1 MASPLWKKTSHE
13 GAGCAVKRC
22 CARVRHWFMA
32 PSTEYP
38 TLTKCFLDATEQH
51 VARRAQMY
59 RTAEGRWESYSS
71 AEMLRRVAGL
81 SQALADLGVVADD
94 RVGIFMPNSPEW
106 HVADFAIMGLGAV
119 GVPIYYNESPDRL
132 TYIWNDAG
140 TKVAIVAGIEQA
152 RKIAACRSRLPSL
165 EKIIAVNGPEEL
177 RGDFLDYAT
186 LIAGAGDTEITEF
199 RRRSVMVKPG
209 QLATLIYTSGTTGEP
224 KGVMLTHANLSS
236 NAVDATPTI
245 PYSSND
251 VELSFLPLSH
261 VYERTFDYTALFHG
275 VTIAYLE
282 RIEDVATALSEV
294 HPTLAAAVPRLF
306 EKMYANILAKGREE
320 KGMRRRI
327 FDWAIRV
334 TAEAVRWKAYG
345 EAPSLGVKMKWNLA
359 NRLVYSKIREGIGG
373 RLRFFYSGGAPLE
386 TALGEFFWSVGIPVY
401 QGYGLTES
409 SPVISTNTPDSNKV
423 GTVGRPIRNCEVK
436 IAEDGEI
443 LARGPNIMRGYYKK
457 PDATREALT
466 PDGWLRTGDI
476 GHLDADGFL
485 VITDRKKE
493 LLKTAAG
500 KFVAPAPIENK
511 LKTSPYISNAMV
523 VGDKRKFVSAL
534 IVPNLAAIEAKA
546 RAEGISLSESTER
559 DGWIRDLIS
568 KEMERLTQ
576 DFAQYERPKR
586 FALIAKDF
594 TFADG
599 ELTHTLKLKRRVV
612 AERYRDAIDG
622 IYADVED
629 PRPPAAR

>member
-1 MASPLWKKTSHE
+1 MANS
-13 GAGCAVKRC
+13 A
-22 CARVRHWFMA
+22 
-32 PSTEYP
+32 EYP
-38 TLTKCFLDATEQH
+38 TLTKCFLDAIEKHATP
-51 VARRAQMY
+51 RAQMY
-59 RTAEGRWESYSS
+59 RAAEGNWDAYSS

-81 SQALADLGVVADD
+81 SQALADLEVVADD

-106 HVADFAIMGLGAV
+106 HVADFAVMGLGAV

-140 TKVAIVAGIEQA
+140 AKVAIVGGADQA
-152 RKIAACRSRLPSL
+152 RKVAECRAKLPTL
-165 EKIIAVNGPEEL
+165 EKIITVSGPEEL
-177 RGDFLDYAT
+177 SREFLDYAA
-186 LIAGAGDTEITEF
+186 LIEGAGETEIAEY
-199 RRRSVMVKPG
+199 RRRAALVKPG

-224 KGVMLTHANLSS
+224 KGVMLTHSNLSS
-236 NAVDATPTI
+236 NATDATATI
-245 PYSSND
+245 GYFPSD
-251 VELSFLPLSH
+251 LQLSFLPLSH
-261 VYERTFDYTALFHG
+261 VYERIFDYTALFHG

-282 RIEDVATALSEV
+282 KIEDVAKALVEV
-294 HPTLAAAVPRLF
+294 HPTIAAAVPRLF
-306 EKMYANILAKGREE
+306 EKMYANILAKGHDET
-320 KGMRRRI
+320 GVRRKI

-334 TAEAVRWKAYG
+334 AGEAARWKAYG
-345 EAPSLGVKMKWNLA
+345 EAPSLALRLKWNLA

-386 TALGEFFWSVGIPVY
+386 TALAEFFWSVGIRLY

-436 IAEDGEI
+436 IVEDGEI

-534 IVPNLAAIEAKA
+534 IVPNLLAIESKA
-546 RAEGISLSESTER
+546 RAEGISLSSAT
-559 DGWIRDLIS
+559 DNAWVRDLVA
-568 KEMERLTQ
+568 KEMERLTA

-612 AERYRDAIDG
+612 AERYRDAIDVL
-622 IYADVED
+622 YADLDE

>member
-1 MASPLWKKTSHE
+1 MANS
-13 GAGCAVKRC
+13 A
-22 CARVRHWFMA
+22 
-32 PSTEYP
+32 EYP
-38 TLTKCFLDATEQH
+38 TLTKYFLDAIEKHATP
-51 VARRAQMY
+51 RAQMY
-59 RTAEGRWESYSS
+59 RAAGGDWEAYSS

-81 SQALADLGVVADD
+81 SQALADLGVTGDD
-94 RVGIFMPNSPEW
+94 RVGLFMPNSPEW

-140 TKVAIVAGIEQA
+140 VKVAIVGGSDQA
-152 RKIAACRSRLPSL
+152 RKVAICRAKIPAL
-165 EKIIAVNGPEEL
+165 EKIIAVNGPEGL
-177 RGDFLDYAT
+177 RNEFVDYAI
-186 LIAGAGDTEITEF
+186 LIAGAGDTEIAEY
-199 RRRSVMVKPG
+199 RRRSALVKPG

-224 KGVMLTHANLSS
+224 KGVMLTHSNLSS
-236 NAVDATPTI
+236 NASDATSTIGYFPT
-245 PYSSND
+245 D
-251 VELSFLPLSH
+251 VQLSFLPLSH
-261 VYERTFDYTALFHG
+261 VYERIFDYTALFNG
-275 VTIAYLE
+275 VTVAYLE
-282 RIEDVATALSEV
+282 RIEDVAKALLEV
-294 HPTLAAAVPRLF
+294 HPTIAAAVPRLF
-306 EKMYANILAKGREE
+306 EKMYANILAKGHDET
-320 KGMRRRI
+320 GMRRRI
-327 FDWAIRV
+327 FDWAIGV
-334 TAEAVRWKAYG
+334 AAKAASWKAYG
-345 EAPSLGVKMKWNLA
+345 QQPSAALKLKWSLA
-359 NRLVYSKIREGIGG
+359 NRLVYSKIREGVGG

-386 TALGEFFWSVGIPVY
+386 TALAEFFWSVGIRLY

-466 PDGWLRTGDI
+466 SDGWLRTGDI
-476 GHLDADGFL
+476 GHLDANGFL

-534 IVPNLAAIEAKA
+534 IVLNLQAIEAKA
-546 RAEGISLSESTER
+546 RGEGVSISGAMEA
-559 DGWIRDLIS
+559 DPWVRDLIG
-568 KEMERLTQ
+568 KEMDRLTP

-594 TFADG
+594 SFADG

-612 AERYRDAIDG
+612 SERYHDAIEG
-622 IYADVED
+622 LYADLDE
-629 PRPPAAR
+629 PRPQSLR

>member
-1 MASPLWKKTSHE
+1 VSQWCCATVRAAMASS
-13 GAGCAVKRC
+13 A
-22 CARVRHWFMA
+22 
-32 PSTEYP
+32 EYP
-38 TLTKCFLDATEQH
+38 TLTKCFLDAIEEHATP
-51 VARRAQMY
+51 RAQMY
-59 RTAEGRWESYSS
+59 RATEGNWQAYSS

-81 SQALADLGVVADD
+81 SQALADLGVAADD

-119 GVPIYYNESPDRL
+119 GVPIYHNESPDRL

-140 TKVAIVAGIEQA
+140 AKVAIVGGADQA
-152 RKIAACRSRLPSL
+152 RKVAACRAKIPAL
-165 EKIIAVNGPEEL
+165 EKVIAVNGPQEL
-177 RGDFLDYAT
+177 SGEFLNYAT
-186 LIAGAGDTEITEF
+186 LIASAGESEITEY
-199 RRRSVMVKPG
+199 RRRAALVKPG

-224 KGVMLTHANLSS
+224 KGVMLTHSNLSS
-236 NAVDATPTI
+236 NAKDATSTI
-245 PYSSND
+245 GYFSSD
-251 VELSFLPLSH
+251 IQISFLPLSH
-261 VYERTFDYTALFHG
+261 VYERIFDYTALFHG

-282 RIEDVATALSEV
+282 RIEEVAKALLEV
-294 HPTLAAAVPRLF
+294 HPTIAAAVPRLF
-306 EKMYANILAKGREE
+306 EKMYANILAKGHEE

-327 FDWAIRV
+327 FEWALRAAGQA
-334 TAEAVRWKAYG
+334 TPWKAYG
-345 EAPSLGVKMKWNLA
+345 QHASPVLKLKWNLA
-359 NRLVYSKIREGIGG
+359 NRLVYSKIREGVGG
-373 RLRFFYSGGAPLE
+373 KLRFFYSGGAPLE
-386 TALGEFFWSVGIPVY
+386 TGLGEFFWSIGIPLY

-457 PDATREALT
+457 PDATQEALT
-466 PDGWLRTGDI
+466 FDGWLRTGDI
-476 GHLDADGFL
+476 GHLDTDGFL

-500 KFVAPAPIENK
+500 KFVAPAPLENK
-511 LKTSPYISNAMV
+511 LKTSQYILNAMV

-534 IVPNLAAIEAKA
+534 IVPNLPAIEAKA
-546 RAEGISLSESTER
+546 QREGVTFASSTIT
-559 DGWIRDLIS
+559 DGWVRELIEN
-568 KEMERLTQ
+568 EMERLTA

-586 FALIAKDF
+586 FALIDKDF

-612 AERYRDAIDG
+612 SDRYRDAINAL
-622 IYADVED
+622 YAEVDE

>member
-1 MASPLWKKTSHE
+1 MAN
-13 GAGCAVKRC
+13 
-22 CARVRHWFMA
+22 
-32 PSTEYP
+32 STEYP
-38 TLTKCFLDATEQH
+38 TLTKCFLDAIENHATL
-51 VARRAQMY
+51 RAQMY
-59 RTAEGRWESYSS
+59 RAAEGDWQAYSS

-81 SQALADLGVVADD
+81 SQALAGLGVVGDD

-140 TKVAIVAGIEQA
+140 VKVAIVGGADQA
-152 RKIAACRSRLPSL
+152 RKVVACRAKIPAL
-165 EKIIAVNGPEEL
+165 EKVIAVNGPPEL
-177 RGDFLDYAT
+177 GGDFLDYAK
-186 LIAGAGDTEITEF
+186 LISGAGEQEITEY
-199 RRRSVMVKPG
+199 RRSAALVKTG

-224 KGVMLTHANLSS
+224 KGVMLTHSNLSS
-236 NAVDATPTI
+236 NSTDATSTI
-245 PYSSND
+245 PYSPSD
-251 VELSFLPLSH
+251 IQLSFLPLSH
-261 VYERTFDYTALFHG
+261 VYERIFDYTALFHG

-282 RIEDVATALSEV
+282 RIEDVAKALQEV
-294 HPTLAAAVPRLF
+294 HPTIAAAVPRLF
-306 EKMYANILAKGREE
+306 EKMYANILAKGHEE
-320 KGMRRRI
+320 TGIRRRI
-327 FDWAIRV
+327 FDWAIHV
-334 TAEAVRWKAYG
+334 AGEAAPWKAYG
-345 EAPSLGVKMKWNLA
+345 QQASAAVKLKWSVA
-359 NRLVYSKIREGIGG
+359 NRLVYSKIREGVGG
-373 RLRFFYSGGAPLE
+373 KLRFFYSGGAPLE
-386 TALGEFFWSVGIPVY
+386 TGLAEFFWSVGVPLY

-409 SPVISTNTPDSNKV
+409 SPVISTNILDSNKV

-466 PDGWLRTGDI
+466 FDGWLRTGDI

-511 LKTSPYISNAMV
+511 LKTSPYILNAMV
-523 VGDKRKFVSAL
+523 VGDKRKFVSVL
-534 IVPNLAAIEAKA
+534 IVPNLPAIEAKA
-546 RAEGISLSESTER
+546 RREGVSLSGSTTTDAWARE
-559 DGWIRDLIS
+559 LIEN
-568 KEMERLTQ
+568 EMERLTA

-612 AERYRDAIDG
+612 SEHYHDAISAL
-622 IYADVED
+622 YADVDE

>member
-1 MASPLWKKTSHE
+1 MVNSA
-13 GAGCAVKRC
+13 
-22 CARVRHWFMA
+22 
-32 PSTEYP
+32 EYP
-38 TLTKCFLDATEQH
+38 TLTKCFLDAMEQH
-51 VARRAQMY
+51 ATARAQMY
-59 RTAEGRWESYSS
+59 RTAEGKWQAYSS

-106 HVADFAIMGLGAV
+106 HVSDFAVMGLGAV

-140 TKVAIVAGIEQA
+140 VKVAIVGGGDQV
-152 RKIAACRSRLPSL
+152 RKVAACRARIPAL
-165 EKIIAVNGPEEL
+165 EKIIAVSGPEDL
-177 RGDFLDYAT
+177 RGEFVDYAT
-186 LIAGAGDTEITEF
+186 LIEGASETEIAGYC
-199 RRRSVMVKPG
+199 RRAALVKTG

-224 KGVMLTHANLSS
+224 KGVMLTHSNLSS
-236 NAVDATPTI
+236 NATDATSTIGYFPT
-245 PYSSND
+245 D
-251 VELSFLPLSH
+251 VQLSFLPLSH
-261 VYERTFDYTALFHG
+261 VYERIFDYTALFHG

-282 RIEDVATALSEV
+282 KIEDVAKALLEV
-294 HPTLAAAVPRLF
+294 HPTIAAAVPRLF
-306 EKMYANILAKGREE
+306 EKMYTNILAKGHDET
-320 KGMRRRI
+320 GMRRRI

-334 TAEAVRWKAYG
+334 AGEAARWKAYG
-345 EAPSLGVKMKWNLA
+345 KAPSPPLKMKWNLA
-359 NRLVYSKIREGIGG
+359 NRLVYSKIREGVGG
-373 RLRFFYSGGAPLE
+373 KLRFFYSGGAPLE
-386 TALGEFFWSVGIPVY
+386 TALAEFFWSVDIRLY

-436 IAEDGEI
+436 IADDGEI

-466 PDGWLRTGDI
+466 SDGWLRTGDI

-511 LKTSPYISNAMV
+511 LKTSPYISNAMI

-534 IVPNLAAIEAKA
+534 IVPNLSAIEAKA
-546 RAEGISLSESTER
+546 QAEGVPLSGAKGE
-559 DGWIRDLIS
+559 DAWVRDLMG

-586 FALIAKDF
+586 FALLEKDF

-612 AERYRDAIDG
+612 GERYRELIDAL
-622 IYADVED
+622 YADVEE
-629 PRPPAAR
+629 PRPGAVR

>member
-1 MASPLWKKTSHE
+1 MDAIEKHATS
-13 GAGCAVKRC
+13 
-22 CARVRHWFMA
+22 
-32 PSTEYP
+32 
-38 TLTKCFLDATEQH
+38 
-51 VARRAQMY
+51 RAQMY
-59 RTAEGRWESYSS
+59 RAADGTWQAYSS

-106 HVADFAIMGLGAV
+106 HVADFAVMGLGAV

-140 TKVAIVAGIEQA
+140 AKVAIVGGADQA
-152 RKIAACRSRLPSL
+152 RKVEACRAKIPAL
-165 EKIIAVNGPEEL
+165 EKVIAVNGPEEL
-177 RGDFLDYAT
+177 SGQFSDYAT
-186 LIAGAGDTEITEF
+186 LIADAGEVEIAEY
-199 RRRSVMVKPG
+199 RRRAALVKTG

-236 NAVDATPTI
+236 NATDATSTI
-245 PYSSND
+245 GYFPSD
-251 VELSFLPLSH
+251 VQLSFLPLSH
-261 VYERTFDYTALFHG
+261 VYERIFDYTALFHG

-282 RIEDVATALSEV
+282 RIEDVSKALLEV
-294 HPTLAAAVPRLF
+294 HPTIAAAVPRLF
-306 EKMYANILAKGREE
+306 EKMYANILAKGHEE
-320 KGMRRRI
+320 TGMRRRI

-334 TAEAVRWKAYG
+334 AGEGARWKAYG
-345 EAPSLGVKMKWNLA
+345 KRPSLALKLKWRLA
-359 NRLVYSKIREGIGG
+359 NRLVYSKIRNGVGG
-373 RLRFFYSGGAPLE
+373 NLRFFYSGGAPLE
-386 TALGEFFWSVGIPVY
+386 TGLAQFFWSIGIPLY

-423 GTVGRPIRNCEVK
+423 GTVGRPIRNCDVK

-466 PDGWLRTGDI
+466 SDGWLRTGDI

-534 IVPNLAAIEAKA
+534 IVPNLPAIEAKA
-546 RAEGISLSESTER
+546 RTEGVTLSGSSTI
-559 DGWIRDLIS
+559 DGWARELIEN
-568 KEMERLTQ
+568 EMTRLTA

-612 AERYRDAIDG
+612 SDRYRDTIDALYG
-622 IYADVED
+622 DLDE

>member
-1 MASPLWKKTSHE
+1 MANS
-13 GAGCAVKRC
+13 A
-22 CARVRHWFMA
+22 
-32 PSTEYP
+32 EYP
-38 TLTKCFLDATEQH
+38 TLTKYFLDAIEKHATP
-51 VARRAQMY
+51 RAQMY
-59 RTAEGRWESYSS
+59 RAAGGDWEAYSS

-81 SQALADLGVVADD
+81 SQALADLGVTGDD
-94 RVGIFMPNSPEW
+94 RVGLFMPNSPEW

-140 TKVAIVAGIEQA
+140 VKVAIVGGSDQA
-152 RKIAACRSRLPSL
+152 RKVAICRAKIPAL
-165 EKIIAVNGPEEL
+165 EKIIAVNGPEGL
-177 RGDFLDYAT
+177 RNEFVDYAI
-186 LIAGAGDTEITEF
+186 LIAGAGDTEIAEYL
-199 RRRSVMVKPG
+199 RRSALVKNG
-209 QLATLIYTSGTTGEP
+209 QLATLLYTSGTTGEP

-236 NAVDATPTI
+236 NATDATATI
-245 PYSSND
+245 GYFSSD
-251 VELSFLPLSH
+251 IQLSFLPLSH
-261 VYERTFDYTALFHG
+261 VYERIFDYTALFHG

-282 RIEDVATALSEV
+282 KIEDVAKALLEV
-294 HPTLAAAVPRLF
+294 HPTIAAAVPRLF
-306 EKMYANILAKGREE
+306 EKMYANILAKGHDET
-320 KGMRRRI
+320 GMRRRI
-327 FDWAIRV
+327 FDWAIGV
-334 TAEAVRWKAYG
+334 AAKAASWKAYG
-345 EAPSLGVKMKWNLA
+345 QQPSAALKLKWSLA
-359 NRLVYSKIREGIGG
+359 NRLVYSKIREGVGG

-386 TALGEFFWSVGIPVY
+386 TALAEFFWSVGIRLY

-466 PDGWLRTGDI
+466 SDGWLRTGDI

-534 IVPNLAAIEAKA
+534 IVLNLQAIEAKA
-546 RAEGISLSESTER
+546 RGEGVSISGAMEA
-559 DGWIRDLIS
+559 DPWVRDLIG
-568 KEMERLTQ
+568 KEMDRLTP

-594 TFADG
+594 SFADG

-612 AERYRDAIDG
+612 SERYHDAIEG
-622 IYADVED
+622 LYADLDE
-629 PRPPAAR
+629 PRPQSLR